1 MPVAYRFVFCRA
13 DSQGCAAVIGA
24 PNYNPSVL
32 DVILRNLGFRHEGGF
47 ALGEVTFTAARS
59 THVAIIGPAACG
71 ASTLLRL
78 VAGSLRPASGDVIL
92 GQRRVNDV
100 RAAKRPLLFVT
111 SELDV
116 PLRWSV
122 QHALIAA
129 VRTRTLDRHDRHRE
143 YALAAEQWELAP
155 LLERRLST
163 LSSTEQTRVQLA
175 RIELLRPAVLVADRL
190 LERVNGSVRAT
201 LADAFFRMLRVHGTT
216 VITAPSSRDE
226 LAVADTVVVLE
237 NGRVVQ
243 RGTPAEV
250 FSRPEA
256 DAAALATG
264 EVDII
269 PIRIRGKEVDSAIGS
284 WVVDPPPFQGSGV
297 ALVRPSDFSVASAG
311 EDSDLVFGVEE
322 AGFFDGR
329 WVATG
334 LLTGGVTLRVE
345 LPRETVV
352 HKGRLLA
359 LRYDPARFRLL
370 ARDVGPLQ
378 TGVPAGVVP
387 PMRET
392 R

>member
-1 MPVAYRFVFCRA
+1 VPAYNRR
-13 DSQGCAAVIGA
+13 
-24 PNYNPSVL
+24 VL
-32 DVILRNLGFRHEGGF
+32 DVILRNLAFRHERGF
-47 ALGEVTFTAARS
+47 ALREIAFTALRS
-59 THVAIIGPAACG
+59 THTAIIGPAACG
-71 ASTLLRL
+71 ASTLLQL
-78 VAGSLRPASGDVIL
+78 IAGTLRPSSGDVIL
-92 GQRRVNDV
+92 GQRRINDIK
-100 RAAKRPLLFVT
+100 AAKRPLLFVT
-111 SELDV
+111 SALDM
-116 PLRWSV
+116 PQRWSV

-129 VRTRTLDRHDRHRE
+129 VRTRSLDRQDRHRE
-143 YALAAEQWELAP
+143 YTLAAEQWELAS
-155 LLERRLST
+155 LLERRIAT
-163 LSSTEQTRVQLA
+163 LSSTEQTRVHLA

-216 VITAPSSRDE
+216 VINAPSSRDE
-226 LAVADTVVVLE
+226 LAVADAVVVLA
-237 NGRVVQ
+237 NGSIVQ

-256 DAAALATG
+256 DAAAIATG
-264 EVDII
+264 EVDIV
-269 PIRIRGKEVDSAIGS
+269 PISIRGKDVDSAIGA
-284 WVVDPPPFQGSGV
+284 WEIDPPPFQGSGV
-297 ALVRPSDFSVASAG
+297 ALVRPSDFSVAKAG

-329 WVATG
+329 WIATG
-334 LLTGGVTLRVE
+334 LVTGGVTLRVE

-378 TGVPAGVVP
+378 TGVPTDVVP